1 MPIYCFRAQ
10 MGQEKSLANLTELKA
25 NKENSGVTAILIS
38 DMMRGYC
45 FIEGESQTKVE
56 DLAADIRILSN
67 RAIQDKEVPISDLV
81 EQLNPVPS
89 IQGLDEGDIVEI
101 VDGPFNGYKAKV
113 MRIEQGNQE
122 VTLELLD
129 AKMALPV
136 RLHADYCKKISSN

>member
-1 MPIYCFRAQ
+1 
-10 MGQEKSLANLTELKA
+10 MGQEKSLANLSELKA
-25 NKENSGVTAILIS
+25 NKANSGVTAILIS

-101 VDGPFNGYKAKV
+101 VDGPFSGYKAKV

>member
-1 MPIYCFRAQ
+1 
-10 MGQEKSLANLTELKA
+10 
-25 NKENSGVTAILIS
+25 
-38 DMMRGYC
+38 MR
-45 FIEGESQTKVE
+45 ESQTKVE

-113 MRIEQGNQE
+113 MRIEPGNQE